1 MTRFSLNL
9 ILSLDEDHV
18 NNLENATENEVWT
31 ELADLLLGPSLR
43 DAWST
48 PEKREEWRRAA
59 RNSSSE
65 SLDEVVTSD
74 AIEIRDKPVKPKA
87 RYRLARRSVQ
97 KFSGLQTLARTG
109 DCLSCLTRAFRK
121 WESASMMQVLIAR
134 IATKNSEDTIAYQ
147 YEVFIDDMLRPAT
160 VANDVE
166 LDLPVHAQVSDTVR
180 DAIVGQRKFELEGQA
195 VADNLM
201 IGQRRWQ
208 GDHFLDPSQSRLE
221 GGQVLLNV
229 GAGMTDD
236 QPTPPCWMLRL
247 YSDVLFEEDLSLR
260 IDLRQRRS
268 VGADIPL
275 GHAHFAMG
283 DPTEVTETP
292 FMSAR
297 FSYDIPLPA
306 TDRLREGERYTLL
319 LRMLNA
325 DGLPVSE
332 EQQTSLTWPE
342 GGLESAADGCYIPD
356 IVRP

>member
-1 MTRFSLNL
+1 
-9 ILSLDEDHV
+9 
-18 NNLENATENEVWT
+18 
-31 ELADLLLGPSLR
+31 
-43 DAWST
+43 
-48 PEKREEWRRAA
+48 
-59 RNSSSE
+59 
-65 SLDEVVTSD
+65 
-74 AIEIRDKPVKPKA
+74 
-87 RYRLARRSVQ
+87 
-97 KFSGLQTLARTG
+97 
-109 DCLSCLTRAFRK
+109 
-121 WESASMMQVLIAR
+121 MMQVLIAR